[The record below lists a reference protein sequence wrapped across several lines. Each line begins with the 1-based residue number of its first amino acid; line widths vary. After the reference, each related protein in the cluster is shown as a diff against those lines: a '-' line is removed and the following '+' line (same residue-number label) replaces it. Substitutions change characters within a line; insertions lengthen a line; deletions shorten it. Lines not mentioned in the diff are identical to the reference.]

1 MTAKWMEI
9 FKDEIAVE
17 RAEARIQAYAEM
29 VDKGLVTID
38 QAAEVLKMTVQEF
51 QKAVEKIKVTA

>member
-17 RAEARIQAYAEM
+17 RAKARIQAYAEM

-38 QAAEVLKMTVQEF
+38 QAAEALKMTVQEC